1 MSIKSDIIKAA
12 NKAIDF
18 GSKNA
23 PAILTACAVV
33 STIGAVVTAVKGT
46 ISAVQTVQNEKA
58 DIEKDL
64 DEIIQQEIAEGKLET
79 ASQADERLEELM
91 KANYTWKDVVK
102 SVWPYYIPSLCLSG
116 MAIGCAIGSQTLNSR
131 RQAAT
136 FALYEAAQSTL
147 KTYQEKVL
155 EEVGKNKEK
164 KIRHATNEEL
174 LKKDPPKEDNVYNC
188 HKGRC
193 GVENG
198 EALFR
203 EPHTGQ
209 YFVSTYEKVRRA
221 VRKCNSECHKDS
233 WYQLSDLIDD
243 MGGDPT
249 ATGLFNF
256 GFPGTPDG
264 AQDVIDEEYLFDPH
278 MGEYMDH
285 EVTVVYMNYIAVDRE
300 KYNYAL

>member
-1 MSIKSDIIKAA
+1 MGIKANIAKAA

-33 STIGAVVTAVKGT
+33 ATVGAVVTGIKGT
-46 ISAVQTVQNEKA
+46 ITAVKVVQQDKDDLEK
-58 DIEKDL
+58 EL
-64 DEIIQQEIAEGKLET
+64 DEIVHQEINEGKIET
-79 ASQADERLEELM
+79 ASQADIRLQELM
-91 KANYTWKDVVK
+91 EENYTWKDVVK
-102 SVWPYYIPSLCLSG
+102 SVWPYYVPCLCFSA
-116 MAIGCAIGSQTLNSR
+116 MAIGCSIGSQTLNAR

-136 FALYEAAQSTL
+136 FALYEAAQNTL
-147 KTYQEKVL
+147 RTYQEKVI

-164 KIRHATNEEL
+164 KIRHAANEEHL
-174 LKKDPPKEDNVYNC
+174 RENPPTEDNVYNC

-203 EPHTGQ
+203 CPHTGQ
-209 YFVSTYEKVRRA
+209 LFVSTYEKVRRA
-221 VRKCNSECHKDS
+221 VRKCNADCHKDS
-233 WYQLSDLIDD
+233 WYQLSDLLDD

-249 ATGLFNF
+249 VPSAFNY
-256 GFPGTPDG
+256 GFPGEPDG

-278 MGEYMDH
+278 TGEYMGH
-285 EVTVVYMNYIAVDRE
+285 EVTIVYMNYIAINRKD
-300 KYNYAL
+300 YHYAY

>member
-1 MSIKSDIIKAA
+1 MSIKSDILKAA
-12 NKAIDF
+12 NKVLDV

-23 PAILTACAVV
+23 PALLTALAAF
-33 STIGAVVTAVKGT
+33 STVGAVVAAVKGT
-46 ISAVQTVQNEKA
+46 IDAVHTVDQDKA
-58 DIEKDL
+58 DLEKVF
-64 DEIIQQEIAEGKLET
+64 DEQIQQEIAEGKIET
-79 ASQADERLEELM
+79 ASQASERLEQLM
-91 KANYTWKDVVK
+91 EENYTWKNVIE
-102 SVWPYYIPSLCLSG
+102 STWYYYIPCVCLST
-116 MAIGCAIGSQTLNSR
+116 MAIGCAIGSQTLNAR

-136 FALYEAAQSTL
+136 FALYEAAQTTL

-155 EEVGKNKEK
+155 DEVGKNKEK
-164 KIRHATNEEL
+164 KIRHATNEEI
-174 LKKDPPKEDNVYNC
+174 LKKDPPTEENVYNC

-249 ATGLFNF
+249 ATGLFNY
-256 GFPGTPDG
+256 GFPGTADG
-264 AQDVIDEEYLFDPH
+264 AVDVIDEEYLFDPH

-300 KYNYAL
+300 KYNYVL